1 LEIRINGRS
10 LLPRVSVV
18 CTTSTNFTVCLSRK
32 IASSAVKTLPRITG
46 LMAAAP
52 VDDPLIRRMWPLIE
66 RMQDFGLV
74 VGICFGIWGLYMVII
89 GNPEGKTKIIQALL
103 GFVGLYVIPEA
114 FLAIRETMRH

>member
-1 LEIRINGRS
+1 MEIRINGRS

-18 CTTSTNFTVCLSRK
+18 CTTSTNFTVCLSKK
-32 IASSAVKTLPRITG
+32 IASSAVKALPRITG